1 MPPASV
7 CAIVDYEPDSRN
19 CFLFAHSHNS
29 QAPGAC
35 ADGLRAPPPYA
46 VTAAAAPPPV
56 MESERREKMKKRER
70 GGEVRMT
77 MWGSH
82 VGGSHFC
89 VCVNDMSIPQFFFTL
104 MPHKQHVGRRL
115 GQHRHVDAT
124 SDKTSS
130 KTIQGYS
137 LHRF

>member
-46 VTAAAAPPPV
+46 VTAAATPPPV
-56 MESERREKMKKRER
+56 MESERREKIKERER
-70 GGEVRMT
+70 GRGEDD
-77 MWGSH
+77 H
-82 VGGSHFC
+82 VGLTC
-89 VCVNDMSIPQFFFTL
+89 RWVPLVCV
-104 MPHKQHVGRRL
+104 
-115 GQHRHVDAT
+115 
-124 SDKTSS
+124 
-130 KTIQGYS
+130 
-137 LHRF
+137 